1 MRFMKKIGH
10 SFRHWLLAC
19 ASGLYVV
26 VPSVGMAASAPGELS
41 QVPLFLAQAVP
52 PNIMIVLDD
61 SGSMRGTRV
70 GGNDDIPPGS
80 APLDSLCGNG
90 LAYNPSK
97 TYTPWK
103 GEDANGDAFADA
115 DPARARAYPWE
126 DPAQTGTTNLLAS
139 SAYWDTS
146 RDVSGQTWAD
156 FNYTFGVNGWELEY
170 PPNSGN
176 MLVLNDIGF
185 PPALSNSGNTQ
196 WGAWDGATR
205 SFTNPSV
212 SANPQNLRF
221 RPSDGALR
229 VIANARR
236 YYIWNDSNNNGKAD
250 RFECTTSGFVAALPF
265 AGSRSNPNSQT
276 NYANWYTYYRSRELV
291 MRKAISEVVWTSKER
306 LGLSGINL
314 RFTRDAAGNPRAGG
328 AGIEIKDM
336 DDLTVGKPAADIAIA
351 RANKKALLQNLFQ
364 MVSNGNTPLRRAL
377 DNAGRYYAHL
387 EQMGTKGLFGSGN
400 KRPSQPFLSVADGGE
415 CQQNFT
421 LLFSDGQRNASFPTS
436 LFTDPDTSPSSTG
449 APYFNG
455 GSFGDSIPRTL
466 ADIAMYYYQQ
476 DFSTMA
482 NRVAPTFL
490 TESDTSG
497 GFTRNAH
504 RVDNNPGQHMVTY
517 TIAFGLSGVVDPLTQ
532 PADATQPFSGWNVP
546 TNNPSTAQ
554 SADDMY
560 HAAWNGRGRYLSAK
574 DADGLISA
582 LKSVFRDIQER
593 TGAAAAAV
601 AVTSTTV
608 QGGGKVFQAGFDSTH
623 WTGSLSAYTVNASG
637 IGSTPLWDADDLLAA
652 RDMNSNPRTLL
663 TYNGSQGVEFKMPA
677 DYTSP
682 AANELHP
689 DQIADLLVNAPA
701 SGAARTAFLSD
712 LIDYFHGDGS
722 NEGANAQGFRER
734 NGHVLGD
741 IIHSAPVFVGKPV
754 SPVQTTSYQTWAN
767 AAARVNR
774 TQVVYVGSNDG
785 MLHAFN
791 AATGEELFAYIPK
804 LLFSSDNRLGLHW
817 LAQADYEHR
826 YYVDQTIAAG
836 DAYFGGD
843 WHTVLVGGLRGGG
856 KGLFALDITDPDA
869 LAAPSTGASKVLWE
883 FNQPDMGFSYAQP
896 TIVQLNN
903 AAQDWAVIVGNG
915 YDNTG
920 DGRAKIF
927 VIKLSDGSVIA
938 TLDSG
943 VGTAVNSDC
952 SDPASDCNGM
962 SSPVVADINGDGR
975 ADRVYAGDV
984 KGNLWTFDLTNATE
998 STWNGTKR
1006 KLFTATTAPGQ
1017 SVAPTTGGAPA
1028 AITAQPSV
1036 AKHPYM
1042 RDESTAPN
1050 LLVSFSSGQLIAV
1063 DDESDATKHSFYT
1076 VWDDGSSSPKTRSD
1090 LVEQTITTTTKTV
1103 GGATFDV
1110 RLLSHNLVDYSAA
1123 TNPDKGWYIDY
1134 VEDGER
1140 GITTPL
1146 LFGDLV
1152 VWTTL
1157 TPKAAGPTS
1166 NKCDSAGESWLMVAN
1181 YATGAEPAFIALDVD
1196 GNGTFN
1202 GDDVVGGQN
1211 VSGVH
1216 SGDIYWQPTIVTGD
1230 HGAGIVL
1237 LPVDTT
1243 GGANVESR
1251 SIQGISQK
1259 GLRSAWGRF
1268 NF

>member
-19 ASGLYVV
+19 ASGLYVI
-26 VPSVGMAASAPGELS
+26 VPGVGVAASAPGELS

-61 SGSMRGTRV
+61 SGSMTRSY
-70 GGNDDIPPGS
+70 IP
-80 APLDSLCGNG
+80 DSLGFGPPDVCRNG
-90 LAYNPSK
+90 LAYNPAQ

-103 GEDANGDAFADA
+103 GEDSAGNPFTDS
-115 DPARARAYPWE
+115 DPTAARTNPW
-126 DPAQTGTTNLLAS
+126 PAGSSATNLVATGN
-139 SAYWDTS
+139 YWNTS
-146 RDVSGQTWAD
+146 ENWRDD
-156 FNYTFGVNGWELEY
+156 FSYRNIGAGWEIDL
-170 PPNSGN
+170 GGGLWVN
-176 MLVLNDIGF
+176 MAAFGW
-185 PPALSNSGNTQ
+185 PPALDNSG
-196 WGAWDGATR
+196 
-205 SFTNPSV
+205 
-212 SANPQNLRF
+212 NLRF
-221 RPSDGALR
+221 RASDGALR
-229 VIANARR
+229 MIYTGIR
-236 YYIWNDSNNNGKAD
+236 YYNWVDANGNGVPDPPNPATG
-250 RFECTTSGFVAALPF
+250 FPGECQTSGFVAALPLT
-265 AGSRSNPNSQT
+265 SSNPNLPNSQT
-276 NYANWYTYYRSRELV
+276 NYANWFTYYSRRELV
-291 MRKAISEVVWTSKER
+291 VRRAISEVVWTSKER
-306 LGLSGINL
+306 IGLGGINL
-314 RFTRDAAGNPRAGG
+314 TKRYKANGG
-328 AGIEIKDM
+328 TTTNGVGGVEIKDM

-351 RANKKALLQNLFQ
+351 RANKKALLKNMFR
-364 MVSNGNTPLRRAL
+364 MVSDGGTPLRKAL
-377 DNAGRYYAHL
+377 DNAGRYFAGL
-387 EQMGTKGLFGSGN
+387 TQTGTKGLFGSGN
-400 KRPSQPFLSVADGGE
+400 KHPSQPFLSVADGGE

-421 LLFSDGQRNASFPTS
+421 LLFSDGLRNGSFSTS
-436 LFTDPDTSPSSTG
+436 LYSDPDTTPSSSG
-449 APYFNG
+449 PPYFNS
-455 GSFGDSIPRTL
+455 GSFADSISGTL
-466 ADIAMYYYQQ
+466 ADIAMYYYQR
-476 DFSTMA
+476 DFTSMA

-490 TESDTSG
+490 TEPDMSG
-497 GFTRNAH
+497 GFTRNAG

-517 TIAFGLSGVVDPLTQ
+517 TIAFGLSGDVDPRVD
-532 PADATQPFSGWNVP
+532 PADATLPFSGWVTP
-546 TNNPSTAQ
+546 TSLSNSTHNGEAL

-560 HAAWNGRGRYLSAK
+560 HAAWNGRGQFLSAQN
-574 DADGLISA
+574 ADDLIAA
-582 LKSVFRDIQER
+582 LKRVFRDIQER
-593 TGAAAAAV
+593 SASAAAAV
-601 AVTSTTV
+601 AVTSTSV
-608 QGGGKVFQAGFDSTH
+608 QAGGKLFQAGFDSTH
-623 WTGSLSAYTVNASG
+623 WTGSLSAYPVSASG
-637 IGSTPLWDADDLLAA
+637 IGLTPLWDADDLLAA
-652 RDMNSNPRTLL
+652 RNMNSNPRTLL

-804 LLFSSDNRLGLHW
+804 SLFSSDNRLGLHW

-843 WHTVLVGGLRGGG
+843 WHTVLVGGLGGGG
-856 KGLFALDITDPDA
+856 KGLYALDITDPDA
-869 LAAPSTGASKVLWE
+869 LSVPSSAPSKVLWE
-883 FNQPDMGFSYAQP
+883 FSQSDMGFSYSQP

-927 VIKLSDGSVIA
+927 VIKLSDGSVIT

-998 STWNGTKR
+998 SAWNGTKR

-1140 GITTPL
+1140 GITSPL
-1146 LFGDLV
+1146 LFGDLL
-1152 VWTTL
+1152 VWSTL

-1181 YATGAEPAFIALDVD
+1181 YVTGAEPAFIALDVD
-1196 GNGTFN
+1196 GDGTFN
-1202 GDDVVGGQN
+1202 GDDVVAGQN

-1243 GGANVESR
+1243 SGANVESR